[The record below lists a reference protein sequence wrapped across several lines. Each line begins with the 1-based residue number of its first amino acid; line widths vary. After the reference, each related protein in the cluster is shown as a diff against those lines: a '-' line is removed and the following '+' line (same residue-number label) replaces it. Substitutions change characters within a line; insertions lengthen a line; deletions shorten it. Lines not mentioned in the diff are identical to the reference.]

1 MELGIWWQKTMA
13 SLQIDAWGLFSTSN
27 VRATS
32 VCHIPIHGVPSIK
45 DYVTKDP
52 RSQFMWPLAK
62 YIGGVDHDQMDMV
75 LSNTLVVYDMDSE
88 DEHWLA
94 KVNNEK
100 YRIQYTI
107 LEPFVVEGTLKKLM
121 ENLNTGSFFKQKY

>member
-1 MELGIWWQKTMA
+1 
-13 SLQIDAWGLFSTSN
+13 
-27 VRATS
+27 
-32 VCHIPIHGVPSIK
+32 
-45 DYVTKDP
+45 
-52 RSQFMWPLAK
+52 
-62 YIGGVDHDQMDMV
+62 MDMV